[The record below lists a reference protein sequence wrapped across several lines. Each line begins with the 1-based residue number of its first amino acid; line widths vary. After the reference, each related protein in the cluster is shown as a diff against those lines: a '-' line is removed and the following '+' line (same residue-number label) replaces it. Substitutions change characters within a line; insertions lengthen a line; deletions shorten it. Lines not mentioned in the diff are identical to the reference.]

1 MNRIYQGRVTRIE
14 AKKEDGTFEQVVFGQ
29 DQSSCPLW
37 RHHAIFQDAVN
48 YYLMALASLAKEHIS
63 GADRLMTD
71 LPKRMAAAW
80 ETFPKPDAARAGARS
95 LRDSVT
101 PWIGLDGS
109 ATIDRACEAIL
120 DGNTSDKKA
129 LSYALALVLKECSG
143 EGAIQKKGRDYLPKI
158 CVSDTEATFDYS
170 ATSLASDE
178 GNNRLA
184 VVLHGEQ
191 KDHDLK
197 TIAAEMDLSWTIKV
211 SPGEFYEGQ
220 EAITRLNQ
228 AIDHLENKMIAS
240 PSARLAAFLNE
251 ISNPELKIASIR
263 EAIKDL
269 PENFTIPKNRG
280 GNISLDLLFS
290 SIAFMAFPSRLTAA
304 CLKLGVKAPPKSSGS
319 TKKQEGI
326 DFGALGDDP
335 VKLARG
341 SRGYIFKAFTA
352 LPRWNPP
359 HPGKPTWKE
368 FDIAAFKEALK
379 ALNQFRLKTEER
391 EEKKKDL
398 GGLIAFLIGS
408 PIKGWKPT
416 KEESGE
422 ETELPEALD
431 PELLK
436 LAWELEEEMTQG
448 LSESVVGEMKHHSFG
463 DGSLPIR
470 EGGWTVTRAS
480 LRGLRD
486 IVDEWKKLISKL
498 GVDVSASDLEDAVK
512 EYQGKEGK
520 SAVIGSV
527 SLFLTL
533 CEPRFR
539 PLWMDSDHEEG
550 VEAEDN
556 RFLHRLADLHES
568 VADYLKCNEA
578 INLTPAEPRYSRRT
592 YPFEDLKISKKPS
605 KNQLKQNKHFS
616 EDGCFDIELIGVDT
630 EGLLKSTDYKI
641 HYSAPRL
648 RRDGLIGTDKA
659 GWLQPLIKTLGLD
672 ASSASERFAPAFTLM
687 PDFDASGSLRFLLNF
702 VADVDAE
709 PIRKALGKSSL
720 WDRQFNGTKDKSI
733 HLHWPVTV
741 DPAKMKVSPWCE
753 NPAIIEKGF
762 TVMATDLGQRTA
774 GSWALLRITA
784 TEPMTPRPVRS
795 IGHDGKHEW
804 FAEILKT
811 GMHRLPGEDAMT
823 RGKDGHMGQEL
834 SGKTGRMA
842 SEDEWKETLELA
854 KALLA
859 EEPENWIGT
868 NRLVKSYPE
877 QNDALLRL
885 ANRRLS
891 RLQTF
896 HRWSCFD
903 PEKEIDPLR
912 KGSLIKKLIAELDQ
926 WEDDEVARWAGNL
939 HSGDITAFRSAAGSA
954 FASYRA
960 DLLTH
965 LVSLAN
971 RVAPL
976 REDHWQWKQRGG
988 DSPYGDLVRIPRG
1001 EGAKPP
1007 VRGQRGLSLARIEQ
1021 MENLRRLF
1029 LRYNRALDREA
1040 GKPAKFGL
1048 ADTGRDSGEPCR
1060 DLLEKIDRI
1069 KEQRVDQTAHLILA
1083 QALGVKL
1090 APHGLSAQVRQE
1102 GDHHGEYTRI
1112 SGREPVDLVVIEDLG
1127 RYLSSQGRAPSE
1139 NSRLM
1144 KWAHRAVRD
1153 KVKML
1158 IEEPFGIPVL
1168 EVPAA
1173 YSSRF
1178 CAVTGEAGARCE
1190 ERAELDDY
1198 VREILER
1205 RSVTP
1210 AAFGQHDLREANL
1223 RLLMQFKLLDSINAS
1238 RRAAGKCPATLLLQK
1253 TGGPLFVGAGEQSR
1267 LVQSDMNAAINLA
1280 FRAIA
1285 APESLH
1291 LLHRIRSEKTGDQI
1305 STLAKNRREIAVFG
1319 KKGLPISME
1328 GEPSTKLS
1336 KSANFFHDPAG
1347 IAKFDRGEITLGG
1360 KTIPIASGIGLWHA
1374 VNGATL
1380 PKIVAINEDRLRR
1393 YGLAEAGKHS
1403 EEAED
1408 NIPM

>member
-14 AKKEDGTFEQVVFGQ
+14 AKKEDGTFEQVVFGK

-37 RHHAIFQDAVN
+37 RHHEIFQDAVN

-63 GADRLMTD
+63 GADRLVTD
-71 LPKRMAAAW
+71 LPKRMAEAW

-95 LRDSVT
+95 LRYSVA
-101 PWIGLDGS
+101 PWLGLDGS
-109 ATIDRACEAIL
+109 ATIDQAYAAIL
-120 DGNTSDKKA
+120 DGNTIDKKA
-129 LSYALALVLKECSG
+129 LSYALALVLDECSG
-143 EGAIQKKGRDYLPKI
+143 GSGIQQGGREYLPKL
-158 CVSDTEATFDYS
+158 CDAESNPTYDYS
-170 ATSLASDE
+170 PLWLASGQGKDK
-178 GNNRLA
+178 LA
-184 VVLHGEQ
+184 VVLHGKPNEE
-191 KDHDLK
+191 DLK
-197 TIAAEMDLSWTIKV
+197 GIASEMDLTWAGIKV
-211 SPGEFYEGQ
+211 SSGKYYTGN
-220 EAITRLNQ
+220 EAFSRLNE
-228 AIDHLENKMIAS
+228 AIDHVEKMIAEPS
-240 PSARLAAFLNE
+240 PRLSESLASFASTSPE
-251 ISNPELKIASIR
+251 ISRMREGVKKISSAYQIPR
-263 EAIKDL
+263 NKKAAKDL
-269 PENFTIPKNRG
+269 T
-280 GNISLDLLFS
+280 FS
-290 SIAFMAFPSRLTAA
+290 AIAFMAFPSHLTAA
-304 CLKLGVKAPPKSSGS
+304 CLKLGVGLPEQTGARE
-319 TKKQEGI
+319 TNEGVN
-326 DFGALGDDP
+326 FAALGDDP
-335 VKLARG
+335 VKIARG
-341 SRGYIFKAFTA
+341 SRGYVFKAFTA
-352 LPRWNPP
+352 LSRWNPS
-359 HPGKPTWKE
+359 HPGKPVWKE

-379 ALNQFRLKTEER
+379 ALNQFRLKTKER
-391 EEKKKDL
+391 EEKKQDL
-398 GGLIAFLIGS
+398 EGLIAYLIAS
-408 PIKGWKPT
+408 PIKKWKPS
-416 KEESGE
+416 KGESGE
-422 ETELPEALD
+422 EVELPEPLD

-448 LSESVVGEMKHHSFG
+448 LSESVVGEMKQLSFG
-463 DGSLPIR
+463 DGCLPIR

-486 IVDEWKKLISKL
+486 IVDEWKKLISKN
-498 GVDVSASDLEDAVK
+498 GADVSASYLENAVK
-512 EYQGKEGK
+512 EFQGKEGK
-520 SAVIGSV
+520 SSVIGSV

-539 PLWMDSDHEEG
+539 PLWMDSDPEEG
-550 VEAEDN
+550 EEAGDN
-556 RFLHRLADLHES
+556 RFLQRLADLHES
-568 VADYLKCNEA
+568 VADYLKCDEA
-578 INLTPAEPRYSRRT
+578 INLTPAEPRYSRRL
-592 YPFEDLKISKKPS
+592 FM
-605 KNQLKQNKHFS
+605 FS
-616 EDGCFDIELIGVDT
+616 DMNGKSAPKYQGVDCLEVSMAT
-630 EGLLKSTDYKI
+630 EGDDARQQRYRLRFG
-641 HYSAPRL
+641 APRL
-648 RRDGLIGTDKA
+648 RRDGLLGNED
-659 GWLQPLIKTLGLD
+659 GWLQPVTKALGLKFSKPD
-672 ASSASERFAPAFTLM
+672 PSPFDSAVSLM
-687 PDFDASGSLRFLLNF
+687 PEFDSSGSLRFLLNF
-702 VADVDAE
+702 AVDVDAE

-733 HLHWPVTV
+733 HIHWPGTA
-741 DPAKMKVSPWCE
+741 DPTKMKVIPWWD
-753 NPAIIEKGF
+753 NPAVIAEGF

-784 TEPMTPRPVRS
+784 TKPATPRPVRS
-795 IGHDGKHEW
+795 IGHDGKCEW

-842 SEDEWKETLELA
+842 SEEEWKESLELA

-868 NRLVKSYPE
+868 DRLVKSYPE

-903 PEKEIDPLR
+903 TEKETDPLR
-912 KGSLIKKLIAELDQ
+912 KDSLIKKLIAELDQ
-926 WEDDEVARWAGNL
+926 WEDDEVSRWADNL
-939 HSGDITAFRSAAGSA
+939 RSGDIAAFRSAAGSA
-954 FASYRA
+954 FASYRSGI
-960 DLLTH
+960 LPN

-1001 EGAKPP
+1001 EGAKTP

-1040 GKPAKFGL
+1040 GKPAKFGR

-1083 QALGVKL
+1083 QALGVKF
-1090 APHGLSAQVRQE
+1090 APHSLSAQVRQE

-1112 SGREPVDLVVIEDLG
+1112 PGREPVDLVVIEDLG
-1127 RYLSSQGRAPSE
+1127 RYLPSQGRAPSE

-1190 ERAELDDY
+1190 ERTELDDY
-1198 VREILER
+1198 LREILER

-1210 AAFGQHDLREANL
+1210 AASGQHDLREANL
-1223 RLLMQFKLLDSINAS
+1223 RLLMQFKLLDAINDS
-1238 RRAAGKCPATLLLQK
+1238 RRAAGKCPVTLLLQK

-1285 APESLH
+1285 APEAVH

-1319 KKGLPISME
+1319 KKGLPISMK
-1328 GEPSTKLS
+1328 GEPSAKLS
-1336 KSANFFHDPAG
+1336 KSANFFHDPAE
-1347 IAKFDRGEITLGG
+1347 IAKFDRGEIILGG
-1360 KTIPIASGIGLWHA
+1360 KPIPVASGIGLWHA
-1374 VNGATL
+1374 VNGAIL

-1393 YGLAEAGKHS
+1393 YGFAEAGRHS

>member
-1 MNRIYQGRVTRIE
+1 
-14 AKKEDGTFEQVVFGQ
+14 
-29 DQSSCPLW
+29 
-37 RHHAIFQDAVN
+37 
-48 YYLMALASLAKEHIS
+48 
-63 GADRLMTD
+63 
-71 LPKRMAAAW
+71 
-80 ETFPKPDAARAGARS
+80 
-95 LRDSVT
+95 
-101 PWIGLDGS
+101 
-109 ATIDRACEAIL
+109 
-120 DGNTSDKKA
+120 
-129 LSYALALVLKECSG
+129 
-143 EGAIQKKGRDYLPKI
+143 
-158 CVSDTEATFDYS
+158 
-170 ATSLASDE
+170 
-178 GNNRLA
+178 
-184 VVLHGEQ
+184 
-191 KDHDLK
+191 
-197 TIAAEMDLSWTIKV
+197 
-211 SPGEFYEGQ
+211 
-220 EAITRLNQ
+220 
-228 AIDHLENKMIAS
+228 
-240 PSARLAAFLNE
+240 
-251 ISNPELKIASIR
+251 
-263 EAIKDL
+263 
-269 PENFTIPKNRG
+269 
-280 GNISLDLLFS
+280 
-290 SIAFMAFPSRLTAA
+290 
-304 CLKLGVKAPPKSSGS
+304 
-319 TKKQEGI
+319 
-326 DFGALGDDP
+326 
-335 VKLARG
+335 
-341 SRGYIFKAFTA
+341 
-352 LPRWNPP
+352 
-359 HPGKPTWKE
+359 
-368 FDIAAFKEALK
+368 
-379 ALNQFRLKTEER
+379 
-391 EEKKKDL
+391 
-398 GGLIAFLIGS
+398 
-408 PIKGWKPT
+408 
-416 KEESGE
+416 
-422 ETELPEALD
+422 
-431 PELLK
+431 
-436 LAWELEEEMTQG
+436 
-448 LSESVVGEMKHHSFG
+448 
-463 DGSLPIR
+463 
-470 EGGWTVTRAS
+470 
-480 LRGLRD
+480 
-486 IVDEWKKLISKL
+486 
-498 GVDVSASDLEDAVK
+498 
-512 EYQGKEGK
+512 
-520 SAVIGSV
+520 
-527 SLFLTL
+527 
-533 CEPRFR
+533 
-539 PLWMDSDHEEG
+539 
-550 VEAEDN
+550 
-556 RFLHRLADLHES
+556 
-568 VADYLKCNEA
+568 
-578 INLTPAEPRYSRRT
+578 
-592 YPFEDLKISKKPS
+592 
-605 KNQLKQNKHFS
+605 
-616 EDGCFDIELIGVDT
+616 
-630 EGLLKSTDYKI
+630 
-641 HYSAPRL
+641 
-648 RRDGLIGTDKA
+648 
-659 GWLQPLIKTLGLD
+659 
-672 ASSASERFAPAFTLM
+672 
-687 PDFDASGSLRFLLNF
+687 
-702 VADVDAE
+702 
-709 PIRKALGKSSL
+709 
-720 WDRQFNGTKDKSI
+720 
-733 HLHWPVTV
+733 
-741 DPAKMKVSPWCE
+741 
-753 NPAIIEKGF
+753 
-762 TVMATDLGQRTA
+762 
-774 GSWALLRITA
+774 
-784 TEPMTPRPVRS
+784 MTPRPVRS
-795 IGHDGKHEW
+795 IGHDGKREW

-842 SEDEWKETLELA
+842 SEEEWKESLELA

-868 NRLVKSYPE
+868 HRLVKSYPE

-903 PEKEIDPLR
+903 PEKETDPLR
-912 KGSLIKKLIAELDQ
+912 KDSLIKKLIAELDQ

-939 HSGDITAFRSAAGSA
+939 HSGDIAAFRSAAGSA

-960 DLLTH
+960 DLLPH
-965 LVSLAN
+965 LVALAN

-1007 VRGQRGLSLARIEQ
+1007 VRGQRGLSMARIEQ

-1029 LRYNRALDREA
+1029 LRYNRSLDRSP
-1040 GKPAKFGL
+1040 GIPAKFGRDD
-1048 ADTGRDSGEPCR
+1048 AGRTSGEPCH
-1060 DLLEKIDRI
+1060 DLLGKIDRI

-1090 APHGLSAQVRQE
+1090 APHSLSAQVRQE

-1112 SGREPVDLVVIEDLG
+1112 PGREPVDLVVIEDLG

-1210 AAFGQHDLREANL
+1210 AAFGQHDLRDANL

-1305 STLAKNRREIAVFG
+1305 STLAKNRREISVFG

-1336 KSANFFHDPAG
+1336 KSANFFHDPAD

-1374 VNGATL
+1374 VNGAIL

>member
-95 LRDSVT
+95 LRDSVA
-101 PWIGLDGS
+101 PWIDLDGS
-109 ATIDRACEAIL
+109 ATIDRAYEAIL
-120 DGNTSDKKA
+120 DGNTIDKKA
-129 LSYALALVLKECSG
+129 LSYALALVLDECSG
-143 EGAIQKKGRDYLPKI
+143 DSGIQQGGREYLPKL
-158 CVSDTEATFDYS
+158 CDSDSKATYNFS
-170 ATSLASDE
+170 ASSVASGE
-178 GNNRLA
+178 GKGRLA
-184 VVLHGEQ
+184 VTLHGDGSQ
-191 KDHDLK
+191 NDLEK
-197 TIAAEMDLSWTIKV
+197 IALEMDLSWVVKV
-211 SPGEFYEGQ
+211 SPGEFYEGA

-228 AIDHLENKMIAS
+228 AIDHLALMATN
-240 PSARLAAFLNE
+240 PSERLAAALADIADVSAQINE
-251 ISNPELKIASIR
+251 LRGAMKL
-263 EAIKDL
+263 L
-269 PENFTIPKNRG
+269 PEGYRIARNRKAAP
-280 GNISLDLLFS
+280 DLTFS
-290 SIAFMAFPSRLTAA
+290 AIVFMAFPSRLTAA
-304 CLKLGVKAPPKSSGS
+304 FLKLGIKAPAKSEIS
-319 TKKQEGI
+319 TKKNDAI
-326 DFGALGDDP
+326 NFGVLGDDP
-335 VKLARG
+335 VRIARG
-341 SRGYIFKAFTA
+341 DRGFVFRAFTA
-352 LPRWNPP
+352 LPRWNPAN
-359 HPGKPTWKE
+359 PGKQAWKE

-391 EEKKKDL
+391 EDKKKDL
-398 GGLIAFLIGS
+398 EGLIAYLIGS
-408 PIKGWKPT
+408 PIKGWKPS

-422 ETELPEALD
+422 ETELPEVLD
-431 PELLK
+431 PVLLK
-436 LAWELEEEMTQG
+436 LAWDLEEEMTQG
-448 LSESVVGEMKHHSFG
+448 LSESVVGEMKHLSFG
-463 DGSLPIR
+463 EGSLPIR

-486 IVDEWKKLISKL
+486 IVDGWRRLISKH
-498 GVDVSASDLEDAVK
+498 GADVCASDLEDEVK

-533 CEPRFR
+533 CEPKFR
-539 PLWMDSDHEEG
+539 PLWMDAEHEEG
-550 VEAEDN
+550 VEADDN

-568 VADYLKCNEA
+568 VADYQKCDEA
-578 INLTPAEPRYSRRT
+578 INLTPAEPRHSRRL
-592 YPFEDLKISKKPS
+592 FM
-605 KNQLKQNKHFS
+605 FS
-616 EDGCFDIELIGVDT
+616 DMPGKSAPEYQGVDSLEVSMAT
-630 EGLLKSTDYKI
+630 EGDCVRQRRFRLRFK
-641 HYSAPRL
+641 APRL
-648 RRDGLIGTDKA
+648 RRDGLLGSED
-659 GWLQPLIKTLGLD
+659 GWLQPVTKALGLKLSKPD
-672 ASSASERFAPAFTLM
+672 PSPFDSAVSLM
-687 PDFDASGSLRFLLNF
+687 PDFDSSGSLRFLLNF
-702 VADVDAE
+702 AADVDAE

-823 RGKDGHMGQEL
+823 RGKDGHMRQEL

-903 PEKEIDPLR
+903 PEKETDPLR
-912 KGSLIKKLIAELDQ
+912 KGSLIKKLIAELDK

-976 REDHWQWKQRGG
+976 REDHWGWRQRGG

-1319 KKGLPISME
+1319 KKGLPISIE

-1360 KTIPIASGIGLWHA
+1360 KTIPVASGIGLWHA
-1374 VNGATL
+1374 VNGAIL

>member
-14 AKKEDGTFEQVVFGQ
+14 AKKEDGTFEPLAFGK
-29 DQSSCPLW
+29 DQSNCPLW
-37 RHHAIFQDAVN
+37 RHHTIFQDAVN
-48 YYLMALASLAKEHIS
+48 YNLLALASLAKEQIV
-63 GADRLMTD
+63 GANRLMTD
-71 LPKRMAAAW
+71 LPKRIADSW
-80 ETFPKPDAARAGARS
+80 ERFPKADAVHAGARS
-95 LRDSVT
+95 LRDSVA
-101 PWIGLDGS
+101 PWLGLDGT
-109 ATIDRACEAIL
+109 ATIDQAYATIL
-120 DGNTSDKKA
+120 DGNTVDKRA
-129 LSYALALVLKECSG
+129 LSYALALVLDECSG
-143 EGAIQKKGRDYLPKI
+143 DSGIQQGGREYLPKL
-158 CVSDTEATFDYS
+158 CDSDSKATYDYS
-170 ATSLASDE
+170 ASSLASGE
-178 GNNRLA
+178 GKDRLA
-184 VVLHGEQ
+184 VVLHGDPNLE
-191 KDHDLK
+191 DLK
-197 TIAAEMDLSWTIKV
+197 RIASEMDLSWMVKV
-211 SPGEFYEGQ
+211 SPGEFYEGE
-220 EAITRLNQ
+220 EAITRLIQ
-228 AIDHLENKMIAS
+228 AINHLAEMIAK
-240 PSARLAAFLNE
+240 PSERLAAAIAGIPNAEAE
-251 ISNPELKIASIR
+251 IAVMRESVKSLPSEYKI
-263 EAIKDL
+263 
-269 PENFTIPKNRG
+269 PCNRKPP
-280 GNISLDLLFS
+280 SLDVLFS
-290 SIAFMAFPSRLTAA
+290 IIAFMAFPSRLTAA
-304 CLKLGVKAPPKSSGS
+304 CLKLGLKAPSKSDTSE
-319 TKKQEGI
+319 KKTDGI
-326 DFGALGDDP
+326 DFAALGDDP
-335 VKLARG
+335 VKLARS
-341 SRGYIFKAFTA
+341 SRGFVFRAFTA
-352 LPRWNPP
+352 LSRWNPS
-359 HPGKPTWKE
+359 HPGKPVWKE

-379 ALNQFRLKTEER
+379 ALNQFRLKTKER
-391 EEKKKDL
+391 EEKKQDL
-398 GGLIAFLIGS
+398 EGLIAYLIGS

-422 ETELPEALD
+422 EAELPEALD

-436 LAWELEEEMTQG
+436 LAWDLEEEMTQG
-448 LSESVVGEMKHHSFG
+448 LSESVVGEINQLSFG
-463 DGSLPIR
+463 EGSLPIR

-486 IVDEWKKLISKL
+486 ILDEWKKLISKH
-498 GVDVSASDLEDAVK
+498 GEGVSASDLEDAVK

-520 SAVIGSV
+520 FSVIGSV

-539 PLWMDSDHEEG
+539 PLWMDSDPEEG
-550 VEAEDN
+550 EEAGDN

-568 VADYLKCNEA
+568 VADYLKCDEA
-578 INLTPAEPRYSRRT
+578 INLTPAEPRYSRRL
-592 YPFEDLKISKKPS
+592 FM
-605 KNQLKQNKHFS
+605 FS
-616 EDGCFDIELIGVDT
+616 DMPGKSAPEYQGLDCLEVSMAT
-630 EGLLKSTDYKI
+630 EGDDVRQKRYRLRFG
-641 HYSAPRL
+641 APRL
-648 RRDGLIGTDKA
+648 RRDGLLGSED
-659 GWLQPLIKTLGLD
+659 GWLQPVTKALGLKLSKSD
-672 ASSASERFAPAFTLM
+672 PSPFDSAVSLM
-687 PDFDASGSLRFLLNF
+687 PDFDSSGSLRFLLNF
-702 VADVDAE
+702 AASIDAE
-709 PIRKALGKSSL
+709 PLREAIGKAKL
-720 WDRQFNGTKDKSI
+720 WDRQLNGTKDKSI
-733 HLHWPVTV
+733 HIHWPGTA
-741 DPAKMKVSPWCE
+741 DPTKMKVIPWWD
-753 NPAIIEKGF
+753 NPAVIAEGF

-784 TEPMTPRPVRS
+784 TKPATPRPVRS
-795 IGHDGKHEW
+795 IGHDGKREW

-842 SEDEWKETLELA
+842 SEEEWKESLELA

-859 EEPENWIGT
+859 DEPVNWIGT
-868 NRLVKSYPE
+868 DRLVKSYPE

-903 PEKEIDPLR
+903 SEKETDPLR
-912 KGSLIKKLIAELDQ
+912 KDSLIKKLIAELDQ

-939 HSGDITAFRSAAGSA
+939 HSGDIAAFRSAAGSA
-954 FASYRA
+954 FASYRSGI
-960 DLLTH
+960 LPH
-965 LVSLAN
+965 LVALAN

-1040 GKPAKFGL
+1040 GKPAKFGR

-1069 KEQRVDQTAHLILA
+1069 KEQRVDQTAHLILS

-1090 APHGLSAQVRQE
+1090 APHGLSAQARQE
-1102 GDHHGEYTRI
+1102 GDHHGEYTLI
-1112 SGREPVDLVVIEDLG
+1112 PGREPVDLVVIEDLG

-1198 VREILER
+1198 LREILER

-1210 AAFGQHDLREANL
+1210 VASGQRDPREANL
-1223 RLLMQFKLLDSINAS
+1223 RLLMQFKLLDAINAS
-1238 RRAAGKCPATLLLQK
+1238 RRSVGKCPVTLLLQK
-1253 TGGPLFVGAGEQSR
+1253 TGGPLFVGAGEQSC

-1285 APESLH
+1285 APEAVH
-1291 LLHRIRSEKTGDQI
+1291 LLHRIRTEKTGDQI
-1305 STLAKNRREIAVFG
+1305 TTLAKNRREIAVFG
-1319 KKGLPISME
+1319 KKGRPISME
-1328 GEPSTKLS
+1328 GETSAKLS
-1336 KSANFFHDPAG
+1336 KSANFFHDPAQ

-1374 VNGATL
+1374 VNGAIL
-1380 PKIVAINEDRLRR
+1380 PKIVKINEDRLRR
-1393 YGLAEAGKHS
+1393 YGLAEVWKLS
-1403 EEAED
+1403 KEEEVD